1 MFDSSLTIGF
11 IGAGNMASALIEG
24 LLATGLAADRLFA
37 SDPSPDKRAALQ
49 ARGLHVSSDNEAVLR
64 ASDVLILAV
73 KPQVLAA
80 VVGALHPVLAS
91 KPVLLIS
98 VAAGVTTQRLADWT
112 PAGQAIV
119 RCMPNTPALVQAGAT
134 ALYANASTSAAQRG
148 IATAILQAV
157 GLTCWLED
165 EAQMDAVTALSGS
178 GPAYFFLM
186 LEALEAAAVQLGLPA
201 PLARQLATQTAFG
214 AAKLALGS
222 DVDAAELRRR
232 VTSPGGT
239 TEAAL
244 KQFDADHFRHIVARA
259 VAKAAARSAELAN
272 A

>member
-1 MFDSSLTIGF
+1 MSETKHTPGPW
-11 IGAGNMASALIEG
+11 
-24 LLATGLAADRLFA
+24 R
-37 SDPSPDKRAALQ
+37 
-49 ARGLHVSSDNEAVLR
+49 
-64 ASDVLILAV
+64 
-73 KPQVLAA
+73 
-80 VVGALHPVLAS
+80 VGAVDGVRGCVESPVGQVCAS
-91 KPVLLIS
+91 VRLTTDAHLI
-98 VAAGVTTQRLADWT
+98 AAA
-112 PAGQAIV
+112 P
-119 RCMPNTPALVQAGAT
+119 
-134 ALYANASTSAAQRG
+134 
-148 IATAILQAV
+148 
-157 GLTCWLED
+157 E
-165 EAQMDAVTALSGS
+165 
-178 GPAYFFLM
+178 M